1 MNVKTLSKEKIVQHY
16 VSIHLRIVFATVMV
30 ILNVNLAVVAIKQF
44 VSHNVHVGPV
54 VQGDALVGTQ
64 LNSAT
69 YVQVMS
75 ALTSRTLC

>member
-1 MNVKTLSKEKIVQHY
+1 
-16 VSIHLRIVFATVMV
+16 MV

-75 ALTSRTLC
+75 ALTSRTLCWTKWTDL